1 VRKLRELGLTKKD
14 LIEHFCKVN
23 NCSEEDFKNV
33 KKMTFEHGKRG
44 VGTNGYK
51 ISESLNL

>member
-1 VRKLRELGLTKKD
+1 MGLTKKD

-23 NCSEEDFKNV
+23 NCSEEDFKNM
-33 KKMTFEHGKRG
+33 KKMPFEHGKRG